1 MNYLAKKNKRR
12 HNTLAGKLDLKRNS
26 LQKAPETKF
35 WKIVLAPPSQTRAAD
50 PAYDFQNLFL
60 ALFGI
65 IHNTMTSI
73 FNSAQY
79 KNQRVAVL
87 IDVQNLYHSARALF
101 QKRVNFKELVSSALG
116 ERQLVRAFAY
126 VVRTKTGEE
135 KSFFEALT
143 KLGIDIRVKDLQEY
157 YGGMKKAD
165 WDVGIAVD
173 AIKTAEIVDV
183 IVIASGD
190 GDYAPLVE
198 YLKNQGRRVEVMA
211 FGRSASAKLKEIA
224 DEFVDLEENTKR
236 YLIRGGAKDE

>member
-1 MNYLAKKNKRR
+1 M
-12 HNTLAGKLDLKRNS
+12 
-26 LQKAPETKF
+26 
-35 WKIVLAPPSQTRAAD
+35 
-50 PAYDFQNLFL
+50 
-60 ALFGI
+60 
-65 IHNTMTSI
+65 
-73 FNSAQY
+73 
-79 KNQRVAVL
+79 
-87 IDVQNLYHSARALF
+87 F

-135 KSFFEALT
+135 KSFFEAPD
-143 KLGIDIRVKDLQEY
+143 KIGHRHKSQRFAGILWRDE
-157 YGGMKKAD
+157 KAD